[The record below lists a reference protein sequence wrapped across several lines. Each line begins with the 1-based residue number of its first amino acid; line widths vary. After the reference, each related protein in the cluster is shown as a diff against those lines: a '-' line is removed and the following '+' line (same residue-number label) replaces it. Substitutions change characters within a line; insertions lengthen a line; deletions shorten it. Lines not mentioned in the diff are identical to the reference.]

1 MPAYVYGEKWLVRN
15 QRTREIYTSIGMM
28 STMSKGKQPDN
39 TPLSELGIFDG
50 DVLEVVEPPR
60 SK

>member
-15 QRTREIYTSIGMM
+15 RRTREIYTAIGMV
-28 STMSKGKQPDN
+28 SSLSKGKQSDN

-60 SK
+60 SR